1 MSIGTNGFAGGRT
14 SGEYLAIDR
23 AGMEIPT
30 TIIKR
35 DGRIVSFDIE
45 RIEQALTKCFASL
58 NRTSQASIE
67 DLSRRVINIIA
78 AKSLGA
84 PPTVEGVQDIVEMVL
99 QAAGEF
105 EAAKHYILYRAEHA
119 KKRVERPVPEYVRQA
134 FAESDQYF
142 PMALQKFQFFDKYAR
157 FNYDLGRRETWVE
170 TVDRTVS
177 FLHELAGSR
186 LPVET
191 YERVRRTILEMRSMP
206 SMRMLAMAGAAARR
220 NNIAIYNCS
229 YQPVESIDSFVE
241 ALIISMSGCGVGFSV
256 EGRYVENF
264 PRIRR
269 QTNLELKQ
277 FVVEDSAEG
286 WAQALR
292 VGLETWFEGGD
303 IRFDLS
309 QLRSAG
315 APLRTKGGR
324 ASGPEPLRVMLDF
337 VRSRILARQGSY
349 LRSVDAHD
357 IMCSVGNAAVS
368 GGVRRCLPKGT
379 RVHSER
385 GAIPIEE
392 IREGDQVMTA
402 TGYKPVT
409 GWVDQGVQEIV
420 EIVTESGTIF
430 RCTPHHRVAVLTDV
444 WGGNT
449 FKYARDL
456 TPEDR
461 LLFITHPIDGTT
473 QELAQLPEKRE
484 ADHSGSLVKQPALDG
499 ETAWFLGK
507 FFADGYVQITDYD
520 EHGKGGNTQFA
531 VACHTSEIDQIE
543 RVSAWM
549 EDHGLTARIIYQE
562 GKWVQIRSGI
572 RQVAR
577 WMSQYKQPNT
587 TLSVPEAIWRAPA
600 DERAAFIAGLMDGDG
615 CYTDRPVTIISTV
628 YESFGREVVRLL
640 ATLGIVAEIRLRR
653 PETKEG
659 WKPLWMVTV
668 KDALAIQNAAALIGK
683 HACGV
688 WVARKGKQ
696 SGYTVPGWM
705 VKRDLPRKE
714 YVNLWPSSRDEC
726 MNSATLTALV
736 DATHYVPVRIV
747 EVRPGGE
754 AHTYDIEVR
763 DGSMFVAEGYLVH
776 NTAMISLFDYDDDEM
791 HLSKS
796 GDFERENS
804 QRWNANNSAV
814 WPEGGLTQPEFIS
827 QFLEMVQS
835 GRGEPGIFNRQAANV
850 MRPAR
855 RQAAEFG
862 ANPCV
867 TGDTWVAVADGRG
880 RVRMADLVADGG
892 DVDVFTV
899 KDGQVVI
906 RTMRNPRQTGAQ
918 VPVYR
923 VTFADGT
930 YIRATANHRF
940 ALLNGSERTTL
951 ELQPNDALIAMS
963 VFSYQK
969 RGLPAARKVAYDQ
982 SGSYRM
988 VQFGGFRTSEH
999 CLISAKLA
1007 VKQSELPIQYRDG
1020 SAYVTRTCEVC
1031 GQPFEVRFNRR
1042 EQATC
1047 GASCGQKLYYMLH
1060 GTEQRQQLL
1069 QHAHAEA
1076 KVDKRQRQVAIYND
1090 LIFALG
1096 RHPNKQE
1103 WVAACKEHQVSSEI
1117 ARSSSPFRNW
1127 RDLQTESLATN
1138 HRVVA
1143 VESDGDEDVYTGTV
1157 DETHTFFSIGTERF
1171 DTKNRAEM
1179 AYVLSWQC
1187 GEIVLRPWQFCNLSA
1202 AVARHEDTFESLRE
1216 KVEVAAIIGTIQS
1229 LATHFP
1235 GLRPQ
1240 WQRNCEEERL
1250 LGVDITGQMDSP
1262 IAQDAGVKE
1271 QLRGIAIAVNQATA
1285 HALGVNTAAAIT
1297 TVKPSGNCRPWYSLT
1312 STSAGLLTLQELFG
1326 EHAEDTEWS
1335 EVSRDIFAVQGDVR
1349 SRITRTYQN
1358 GVSPTLRIRMNYGL
1372 IVESTPQH
1380 RWFVAHRY
1388 ERSVGLVP
1396 VNDWIS
1402 ARDLRPNDVLDVC
1415 IGAYQSNDHTVLHR
1429 VTALSLKM
1437 RGNAQPITQPV
1448 AMNEDIAWLLG
1459 YLWGDGSLSPGGFR
1473 IRFVDNRQENLL
1485 KAQRILSEQF
1495 AVEAHIYR
1503 ASGNR
1508 NAWTLEVASVYLWH
1522 WLIRNDAFKYYADA
1536 IDIIPLCVRS
1546 SARNDVISFV
1556 AGLLDS
1562 DGWAGLSH
1570 ETRAGRFTLSTAD
1583 RAFAQHIQDVC
1594 WAVGLAVGRSLN
1606 DVGDNLQHRRE
1617 MYLLTG
1623 SVYVEPD
1630 AFGVLLRNSV
1640 KLANTTELEDFSRWE
1655 WETGRKHTHVGKII
1669 EITTGDVVPTYDI
1682 EVENHW
1688 FYAGAVKSHN
1698 SSQLLNCSSGLHS
1711 RWSPYYIRNV
1721 RVAAHSP
1728 IFKVLR
1734 DASVPMDPEN
1744 GQTPENANTWV
1755 IHFPVKSPDS
1765 AITRQDRTA
1774 IIQCEF
1780 WLQNKTYWTE
1790 HNPSCF
1796 TGDTRVI
1803 TDRGLMSF
1811 HQMEDYIGGDPTRTP
1826 LVLGKE
1832 GQWVQATFHSMGE
1845 QEIWELVV
1853 ERCGIQ
1859 QTIRTTKDHM
1869 WPITSPIRRFRDS
1882 ALELVQTSQ
1891 LPVGSR
1897 NYKLFT
1903 VNPREQITLDLEGI
1917 LHGITFGDGTRS
1929 SGHEGRTRYCSIAL
1943 CNDPNGV
1950 DSRALAPLFAE
1961 AGFKPNVREDRQQI
1975 QFFGLPEHW
1984 KTLPAADESSEYLR
1998 GFIAGWFAADGHI
2011 GGTITISSVNR
2022 DALAWLQ
2029 TIAPRAGLATPTDI
2043 GEHFSES
2050 GFAPLTWYTL
2060 ALVKESLDVDFFLL
2074 EGKRERFSPAKFA
2087 KYWKVAS
2094 VRNTGKRE
2102 PVYCMEVQEAE
2113 PYFTLEGNI
2122 LTHNCTI
2129 TYRPD
2134 EVIDLMKWVW
2144 EHRDQIGGLSFLPTF
2159 DAKYD
2164 NMPYV
2169 EITREEYERLAAS
2182 FPEIDFS
2189 KIYRYEEEDLTN
2201 AAQELACSSGTCE
2214 IDL

>member
-1 MSIGTNGFAGGRT
+1 MSIGTNEFANGRT
-14 SGEYLAIDR
+14 SGDYLAIDR

-35 DGRIVSFDIE
+35 DGRVVSFDIE
-45 RIEQALTKCFASL
+45 RIEHALTKCFASL
-58 NRTSQASIE
+58 SRTPQTSIE
-67 DLSRRVINIIA
+67 ELSRRVINIIT
-78 AKSLGA
+78 AKSHGT

-142 PMALQKFQFFDKYAR
+142 PMALQKFQFFDKYSR

-170 TVDRTVS
+170 TVDRTVD
-177 FLHELAGSR
+177 FLYELAGSR

-191 YERVRRTILEMRSMP
+191 YERVRRAILEMRSMP

-269 QTNLELKQ
+269 QTNLEVKQ

-292 VGLETWFEGGD
+292 VGLETWFDGGD
-303 IRFDLS
+303 VRFDLS

-324 ASGPEPLRVMLDF
+324 ASGPEPLRLTLDF

-357 IMCSVGNAAVS
+357 MMCSVGNAAVS
-368 GGVRRCLPKGT
+368 GGVRR
-379 RVHSER
+379 
-385 GAIPIEE
+385 
-392 IREGDQVMTA
+392 
-402 TGYKPVT
+402 
-409 GWVDQGVQEIV
+409 
-420 EIVTESGTIF
+420 
-430 RCTPHHRVAVLTDV
+430 
-444 WGGNT
+444 
-449 FKYARDL
+449 
-456 TPEDR
+456 
-461 LLFITHPIDGTT
+461 
-473 QELAQLPEKRE
+473 
-484 ADHSGSLVKQPALDG
+484 
-499 ETAWFLGK
+499 
-507 FFADGYVQITDYD
+507 
-520 EHGKGGNTQFA
+520 
-531 VACHTSEIDQIE
+531 
-543 RVSAWM
+543 
-549 EDHGLTARIIYQE
+549 
-562 GKWVQIRSGI
+562 
-572 RQVAR
+572 
-577 WMSQYKQPNT
+577 
-587 TLSVPEAIWRAPA
+587 
-600 DERAAFIAGLMDGDG
+600 
-615 CYTDRPVTIISTV
+615 
-628 YESFGREVVRLL
+628 
-640 ATLGIVAEIRLRR
+640 
-653 PETKEG
+653 
-659 WKPLWMVTV
+659 
-668 KDALAIQNAAALIGK
+668 
-683 HACGV
+683 
-688 WVARKGKQ
+688 
-696 SGYTVPGWM
+696 
-705 VKRDLPRKE
+705 
-714 YVNLWPSSRDEC
+714 
-726 MNSATLTALV
+726 TAL
-736 DATHYVPVRIV
+736 
-747 EVRPGGE
+747 
-754 AHTYDIEVR
+754 
-763 DGSMFVAEGYLVH
+763 
-776 NTAMISLFDYDDDEM
+776 ISLFDYDDEEM
-791 HLSKS
+791 RLSKS

-835 GRGEPGIFNRQAANV
+835 GRGEPGIFNRQAANA

-899 KDGQVVI
+899 KDGHVVI

-940 ALLNGSERTTL
+940 ALLNGGERTTL

-969 RGLPAARKVAYDQ
+969 RGLPAVRKVAYDQ
-982 SGSYRM
+982 PGSYRM
-988 VQFGGFRTSEH
+988 VQFGSFRTSEH
-999 CLISAKLA
+999 RLIYAKLA

-1031 GQPFEVRFNRR
+1031 GQSFEVRFSRR

-1047 GASCGQKLYYMLH
+1047 GASCAQKLYDKLH

-1090 LIFALG
+1090 LVFVFG
-1096 RHPNKQE
+1096 RHPNKHE
-1103 WVAACKEHQVSSEI
+1103 WAAACKENQVSAEI
-1117 ARSSSPFRNW
+1117 ARSSSPFRSW

-1143 VESDGDEDVYTGTV
+1143 VELDGDEDVYTGTV

-1240 WQRNCEEERL
+1240 WQRNCDEERL

-1271 QLRGIAIAVNQATA
+1271 RLRGVAVAVNQATA
-1285 HALGVNTAAAIT
+1285 HALGINAAAAIT
-1297 TVKPSGNCRPWYSLT
+1297 TVKPSG
-1312 STSAGLLTLQELFG
+1312 
-1326 EHAEDTEWS
+1326 
-1335 EVSRDIFAVQGDVR
+1335 
-1349 SRITRTYQN
+1349 
-1358 GVSPTLRIRMNYGL
+1358 
-1372 IVESTPQH
+1372 
-1380 RWFVAHRY
+1380 
-1388 ERSVGLVP
+1388 
-1396 VNDWIS
+1396 
-1402 ARDLRPNDVLDVC
+1402 
-1415 IGAYQSNDHTVLHR
+1415 
-1429 VTALSLKM
+1429 
-1437 RGNAQPITQPV
+1437 
-1448 AMNEDIAWLLG
+1448 
-1459 YLWGDGSLSPGGFR
+1459 
-1473 IRFVDNRQENLL
+1473 
-1485 KAQRILSEQF
+1485 
-1495 AVEAHIYR
+1495 
-1503 ASGNR
+1503 
-1508 NAWTLEVASVYLWH
+1508 
-1522 WLIRNDAFKYYADA
+1522 
-1536 IDIIPLCVRS
+1536 
-1546 SARNDVISFV
+1546 
-1556 AGLLDS
+1556 
-1562 DGWAGLSH
+1562 
-1570 ETRAGRFTLSTAD
+1570 
-1583 RAFAQHIQDVC
+1583 
-1594 WAVGLAVGRSLN
+1594 
-1606 DVGDNLQHRRE
+1606 
-1617 MYLLTG
+1617 
-1623 SVYVEPD
+1623 
-1630 AFGVLLRNSV
+1630 
-1640 KLANTTELEDFSRWE
+1640 
-1655 WETGRKHTHVGKII
+1655 
-1669 EITTGDVVPTYDI
+1669 
-1682 EVENHW
+1682 
-1688 FYAGAVKSHN
+1688 N

-1744 GQTPENANTWV
+1744 GQSPETANTWV

-1765 AITRQDRTA
+1765 AVTRKDRTA
-1774 IIQCEF
+1774 IGQCEF
-1780 WLQNKTYWTE
+1780 WLQNKTYWTD
-1790 HNPSCF
+1790 HNPS
-1796 TGDTRVI
+1796 
-1803 TDRGLMSF
+1803 
-1811 HQMEDYIGGDPTRTP
+1811 
-1826 LVLGKE
+1826 
-1832 GQWVQATFHSMGE
+1832 
-1845 QEIWELVV
+1845 
-1853 ERCGIQ
+1853 
-1859 QTIRTTKDHM
+1859 
-1869 WPITSPIRRFRDS
+1869 
-1882 ALELVQTSQ
+1882 
-1891 LPVGSR
+1891 
-1897 NYKLFT
+1897 
-1903 VNPREQITLDLEGI
+1903 
-1917 LHGITFGDGTRS
+1917 
-1929 SGHEGRTRYCSIAL
+1929 
-1943 CNDPNGV
+1943 
-1950 DSRALAPLFAE
+1950 
-1961 AGFKPNVREDRQQI
+1961 
-1975 QFFGLPEHW
+1975 
-1984 KTLPAADESSEYLR
+1984 
-1998 GFIAGWFAADGHI
+1998 
-2011 GGTITISSVNR
+2011 
-2022 DALAWLQ
+2022 
-2029 TIAPRAGLATPTDI
+2029 
-2043 GEHFSES
+2043 
-2050 GFAPLTWYTL
+2050 
-2060 ALVKESLDVDFFLL
+2060 
-2074 EGKRERFSPAKFA
+2074 
-2087 KYWKVAS
+2087 
-2094 VRNTGKRE
+2094 
-2102 PVYCMEVQEAE
+2102 
-2113 PYFTLEGNI
+2113 
-2122 LTHNCTI
+2122 CTI

-2144 EHRDQIGGLSFLPTF
+2144 EHRDLIGGLSFLPTF

-2169 EITREEYERLAAS
+2169 EITREEYERIAAT

-2189 KIYRYEEEDLTN
+2189 KVYRYEEEDLTN
-2201 AAQELACSSGTCE
+2201 AAQELACSSGMCE

>member
-1 MSIGTNGFAGGRT
+1 MSTGTNGFANGRT
-14 SGEYLAIDR
+14 DGEYPAIDR
-23 AGMEIPT
+23 AGIEVPT
-30 TIIKR
+30 TIVKR
-35 DGRIVSFDIE
+35 DGRVVSFDIE
-45 RIEQALTKCFASL
+45 RIEHAMTKCFASL
-58 NRTSQASIE
+58 SRIPQTSIA

-78 AKSLGA
+78 AKSHRS

-119 KKRVERPVPEYVRQA
+119 KKRVERPIPEQVRQA

-142 PMALQKFQFFDKYAR
+142 PMALQKFQFFDKYSR

-191 YERVRRTILEMRSMP
+191 YERVRRAILEMRSMP

-292 VGLETWFEGGD
+292 AGLETWFEGGD

-309 QLRSAG
+309 LLRPAG
-315 APLRTKGGR
+315 APLHTKGGR

-368 GGVRRCLPKGT
+368 GGVRR
-379 RVHSER
+379 
-385 GAIPIEE
+385 
-392 IREGDQVMTA
+392 
-402 TGYKPVT
+402 
-409 GWVDQGVQEIV
+409 
-420 EIVTESGTIF
+420 
-430 RCTPHHRVAVLTDV
+430 
-444 WGGNT
+444 
-449 FKYARDL
+449 
-456 TPEDR
+456 
-461 LLFITHPIDGTT
+461 
-473 QELAQLPEKRE
+473 
-484 ADHSGSLVKQPALDG
+484 
-499 ETAWFLGK
+499 
-507 FFADGYVQITDYD
+507 
-520 EHGKGGNTQFA
+520 
-531 VACHTSEIDQIE
+531 
-543 RVSAWM
+543 
-549 EDHGLTARIIYQE
+549 
-562 GKWVQIRSGI
+562 
-572 RQVAR
+572 
-577 WMSQYKQPNT
+577 
-587 TLSVPEAIWRAPA
+587 
-600 DERAAFIAGLMDGDG
+600 
-615 CYTDRPVTIISTV
+615 
-628 YESFGREVVRLL
+628 
-640 ATLGIVAEIRLRR
+640 
-653 PETKEG
+653 
-659 WKPLWMVTV
+659 
-668 KDALAIQNAAALIGK
+668 
-683 HACGV
+683 
-688 WVARKGKQ
+688 
-696 SGYTVPGWM
+696 
-705 VKRDLPRKE
+705 
-714 YVNLWPSSRDEC
+714 
-726 MNSATLTALV
+726 
-736 DATHYVPVRIV
+736 
-747 EVRPGGE
+747 
-754 AHTYDIEVR
+754 
-763 DGSMFVAEGYLVH
+763 
-776 NTAMISLFDYDDDEM
+776 TAMISLFDYGDDEM

-862 ANPCV
+862 ANPC
-867 TGDTWVAVADGRG
+867 
-880 RVRMADLVADGG
+880 
-892 DVDVFTV
+892 
-899 KDGQVVI
+899 
-906 RTMRNPRQTGAQ
+906 
-918 VPVYR
+918 
-923 VTFADGT
+923 
-930 YIRATANHRF
+930 
-940 ALLNGSERTTL
+940 
-951 ELQPNDALIAMS
+951 
-963 VFSYQK
+963 
-969 RGLPAARKVAYDQ
+969 
-982 SGSYRM
+982 
-988 VQFGGFRTSEH
+988 
-999 CLISAKLA
+999 
-1007 VKQSELPIQYRDG
+1007 
-1020 SAYVTRTCEVC
+1020 
-1031 GQPFEVRFNRR
+1031 
-1042 EQATC
+1042 
-1047 GASCGQKLYYMLH
+1047 
-1060 GTEQRQQLL
+1060 
-1069 QHAHAEA
+1069 
-1076 KVDKRQRQVAIYND
+1076 
-1090 LIFALG
+1090 
-1096 RHPNKQE
+1096 
-1103 WVAACKEHQVSSEI
+1103 
-1117 ARSSSPFRNW
+1117 
-1127 RDLQTESLATN
+1127 
-1138 HRVVA
+1138 
-1143 VESDGDEDVYTGTV
+1143 
-1157 DETHTFFSIGTERF
+1157 
-1171 DTKNRAEM
+1171 
-1179 AYVLSWQC
+1179 

-1240 WQRNCEEERL
+1240 WQHNCDEERL

-1271 QLRGIAIAVNQATA
+1271 RLRGIAIAVNQATA
-1285 HALGVNTAAAIT
+1285 HALGVNAAAAIT
-1297 TVKPSGNCRPWYSLT
+1297 TVKPSG
-1312 STSAGLLTLQELFG
+1312 
-1326 EHAEDTEWS
+1326 
-1335 EVSRDIFAVQGDVR
+1335 
-1349 SRITRTYQN
+1349 
-1358 GVSPTLRIRMNYGL
+1358 
-1372 IVESTPQH
+1372 
-1380 RWFVAHRY
+1380 
-1388 ERSVGLVP
+1388 
-1396 VNDWIS
+1396 
-1402 ARDLRPNDVLDVC
+1402 
-1415 IGAYQSNDHTVLHR
+1415 
-1429 VTALSLKM
+1429 
-1437 RGNAQPITQPV
+1437 
-1448 AMNEDIAWLLG
+1448 
-1459 YLWGDGSLSPGGFR
+1459 
-1473 IRFVDNRQENLL
+1473 
-1485 KAQRILSEQF
+1485 
-1495 AVEAHIYR
+1495 
-1503 ASGNR
+1503 
-1508 NAWTLEVASVYLWH
+1508 
-1522 WLIRNDAFKYYADA
+1522 
-1536 IDIIPLCVRS
+1536 
-1546 SARNDVISFV
+1546 
-1556 AGLLDS
+1556 
-1562 DGWAGLSH
+1562 
-1570 ETRAGRFTLSTAD
+1570 
-1583 RAFAQHIQDVC
+1583 
-1594 WAVGLAVGRSLN
+1594 
-1606 DVGDNLQHRRE
+1606 
-1617 MYLLTG
+1617 
-1623 SVYVEPD
+1623 
-1630 AFGVLLRNSV
+1630 
-1640 KLANTTELEDFSRWE
+1640 
-1655 WETGRKHTHVGKII
+1655 
-1669 EITTGDVVPTYDI
+1669 
-1682 EVENHW
+1682 
-1688 FYAGAVKSHN
+1688 N

-1721 RVAAHSP
+1721 RVATHSP

-1774 IIQCEF
+1774 IGQCEF
-1780 WLQNKTYWTE
+1780 WLQNKIYWTE

-1811 HQMEDYIGGDPTRTP
+1811 HQMEDYIGDDPTRTP

-1832 GQWVQATFHSMGE
+1832 GQWVQATFHSLGE

-1859 QTIRTTKDHM
+1859 QTIRTTKDHV
-1869 WPITSPIRRFRDS
+1869 WPVTSPMRRFRDS
-1882 ALELVQTSQ
+1882 AFELVQTSQ

-1984 KTLPAADESSEYLR
+1984 KTLPAADENPEYLR

-2022 DALAWLQ
+2022 DALAWVQ

-2050 GFAPLTWYTL
+2050 GFAPVAWYSL

-2094 VRNTGKRE
+2094 VRSTGKRE

-2144 EHRDQIGGLSFLPTF
+2144 EHRDLIGGLSFLPTF

-2169 EITREEYERLAAS
+2169 EITREEYERLAGA

-2189 KIYRYEEEDLTN
+2189 KVYRYEEEDLTN
-2201 AAQELACSSGTCE
+2201 AAQELACSSGMCE